1 VSEATLLGR
10 ARGWPR
16 ERLAA
21 RVSAASYGTIL
32 VLTSLAAI
40 EPDAVES
47 GWGWELVTAVGL
59 ATWVAHLYS
68 EIVGDHLLDEEA
80 HGGGSEVT
88 RAATDG
94 APILLA
100 AVLPAVMLLLGRVDV
115 LAARVALW
123 LAVAVALGQLVGL
136 GAFVGSAVTER
147 RSRAGRYAVATGAYG
162 LAVVTLKV
170 ALGH

>member
-1 VSEATLLGR
+1 MTEASALHRLR
-10 ARGWPR
+10 DWPR

-21 RVSAASYGTIL
+21 RVTAASYGTIL

-80 HGGGSEVT
+80 HGGGSEVA
-88 RAATDG
+88 RAASDG
-94 APILLA
+94 APIPPEIERHLFEPFFSSRSRGTGLGLYICRELCERYGA
-100 AVLPAVMLLLGRVDV
+100 GIEYQLRPASSRHRNAFWVTMRRSALPA
-115 LAARVALW
+115 
-123 LAVAVALGQLVGL
+123 
-136 GAFVGSAVTER
+136 TEHR
-147 RSRAGRYAVATGAYG
+147 
-162 LAVVTLKV
+162 LHL
-170 ALGH
+170 